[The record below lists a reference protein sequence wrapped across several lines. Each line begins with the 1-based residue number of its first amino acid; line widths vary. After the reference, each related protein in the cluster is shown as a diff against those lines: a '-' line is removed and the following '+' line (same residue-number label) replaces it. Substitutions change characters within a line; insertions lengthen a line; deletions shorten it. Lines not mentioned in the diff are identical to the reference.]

1 MKKLKAIILA
11 GGIGSRLYPATGALN
26 KQLLPVY
33 DKPMIYYPLATLMQG
48 GLRDVLIISG
58 KEDIPRFRQIL
69 EDGQKIG
76 MNISYAIEEKPE
88 GIAKA
93 LIIGEN
99 FIGKDSVC
107 LALGDNLFYGSNLS
121 RILQRAAY
129 LKEGALV
136 FAYWVNDP
144 QRFGVVEFNRQGKVL
159 SLEEKPKRPKSNYIV
174 PGLYFYDNT
183 VVDIVKQLKPSS
195 RGEWE
200 ITDVNA
206 EYLKQ
211 GRLRAEVLSRNIVW
225 MDTGTPLSLLH
236 AGNFVAFIEK
246 RTGRK
251 IACIEEIAWRLGL
264 ITPDKYQKMVF
275 SLPKGAYREYLLF
288 LLEQDKQLLAE
299 TEKS

>member
-1 MKKLKAIILA
+1 MKAIILA

-264 ITPDKYQKMVF
+264 ITPDKFQKLVF
-275 SLPKGAYREYLLF
+275 SLPKGPYREYLLF
-288 LLEQDKQLLAE
+288 LLEQDKQPFAE
-299 TEKS
+299 AEKL